1 MDTEELR
8 LRYLPSLV
16 HVLFVGE
23 SPPAGGTFFYRG
35 NSGLFRHTKE
45 AFEAALG
52 RRWNNATDF
61 LRFFQSSGFFL
72 EDLCKEPVNRL
83 GASERR
89 ERCQASVSSLAERIR
104 RHAPEHLVVTP
115 KRIERYV
122 VQAAAQ
128 AGHSLLPLVLPFPAM
143 GWQVVYRDALSSW
156 LKRFSWN
163 A

>member
-1 MDTEELR
+1 MDTEKLR
-8 LRYLPSLV
+8 RRYLPSRV

-35 NSGLFRHTKE
+35 NSHLFRNTKE
-45 AFEAALG
+45 AFEAALQ
-52 RRWNNATDF
+52 RRWNKATDF
-61 LRFFQSSGFFL
+61 LRFFQSTGFFL
-72 EDLCKEPVNRL
+72 EDLCEQPVDRL
-83 GASERR
+83 GGSERR

-122 VQAAAQ
+122 VQAAGQ
-128 AGHSLLPLVLPFPAM
+128 AGHSMLPFVLPFPAM

>member
-1 MDTEELR
+1 MDTEKLR
-8 LRYLPSLV
+8 RRYLPSRV

-35 NSGLFRHTKE
+35 NSHLFRNTKE
-45 AFEAALG
+45 AFEAALQ
-52 RRWNNATDF
+52 RRWDNATDF

-72 EDLCKEPVNRL
+72 EDLCKQPMNRL
-83 GASERR
+83 GGSERH

-122 VQAAAQ
+122 VQAAGQ
-128 AGHSLLPLVLPFPAM
+128 AGHSMLPFVIPFPAM